1 MDLQE
6 DQSISKKLDPDL
18 SVRRVRLDD
27 IHLDLA
33 NTNSHNAKNLEAIAS
48 SLTRFGQ
55 VEPLV
60 VQKST
65 GRVIGGNG
73 RLEAMKALGMTECDI
88 VEVDF
93 DSTQSTALSIAL
105 NRTAE
110 LSEWDDDALMRT
122 LESLRDDGVPV
133 EAAGF
138 SDAELDAMLAG
149 VGGDADKD
157 DSDSSVDDAEPPS
170 EFPEH
175 DESIETE
182 YRCPKCSY
190 EWSGKP
196 K

>member
-1 MDLQE
+1 MQFETVPID
-6 DQSISKKLDPDL
+6 SISQDPANLRAHSRENLDRIKASL
-18 SVRRVRLDD
+18 RRFSQQRVLVVDNNGIIRAGNGTYQAAKELGWTEVT
-27 IHLDLA
+27 IHRTVLGGSEATAYSIADNAATRGSDWTSAADLA
-33 NTNSHNAKNLEAIAS
+33 NVLA
-48 SLTRFGQ
+48 
-55 VEPLV
+55 
-60 VQKST
+60 
-65 GRVIGGNG
+65 
-73 RLEAMKALGMTECDI
+73 
-88 VEVDF
+88 
-93 DSTQSTALSIAL
+93 
-105 NRTAE
+105 
-110 LSEWDDDALMRT
+110 
-122 LESLRDDGVPV
+122 SLRDDGVPV

-190 EWSGKP
+190 EWSGKQ